1 MDLNYSHKNTTI
13 GLYSLCFRKQ
23 NIANSVAFSFYSF
36 YNKILNI
43 CWVNLGVYDK
53 QQLLSF

>member
-23 NIANSVAFSFYSF
+23 TIANSVAFSFYNF

-43 CWVNLGVYDK
+43 C
-53 QQLLSF
+53 